1 MWVALGEPLCS
12 LAVPLWVEAGA
23 APAPL
28 NDGQDAPLCRE
39 ATRIR
44 KLLRPFAETDKVKYI
59 DVTRLAN
66 QEGTGFLPALQKA
79 QQAIHEATATF
90 LQTPH
95 TAAEFAQFQDRMAT
109 DALAALQKVR

>member
-23 APAPL
+23 APAL
-28 NDGQDAPLCRE
+28 LHEGQDAPLYRE
-39 ATRIR
+39 AARIR
-44 KLLRPFAETDKVKYI
+44 KLLRPFEETDKVKYI
-59 DVTRLAN
+59 DVTRLTN

-79 QQAIHEATATF
+79 QQAIYEATAAF

-95 TAAEFAQFQDRMAT
+95 TPAEFAQFQDRMAA